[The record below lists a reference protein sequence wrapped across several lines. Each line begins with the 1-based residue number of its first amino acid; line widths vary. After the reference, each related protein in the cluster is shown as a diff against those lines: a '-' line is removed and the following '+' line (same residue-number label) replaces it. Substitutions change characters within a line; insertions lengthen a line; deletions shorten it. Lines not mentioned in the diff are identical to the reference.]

1 MNLLAVVL
9 FAQLAA
15 PASTPLRGTPPV
27 LSFPQAGLDDPA
39 AYEGYRTR
47 LFRDAA
53 GNTVQIYLD
62 ARAQRVVHL
71 WADAENESIGF
82 TARGGDGNAAALRW
96 NGPGALVGRAGTA
109 RIVEHRLVAD
119 DARIALGWFLLGS
132 MRVERDLQYAKRQL
146 ASFADA
152 PFELP
157 EIERLL
163 HAIASLPPAERE
175 RHLALLHAPS
185 VAALRARTMPTVA
198 ATDSGPVHVVRV
210 TQPALDALDTLVLEL
225 RTDPRL
231 VRAEIAGDS
240 VVLRALAGRTIPFTV
255 RIESSGRP
263 LTPLARNEIFDADFL
278 AWLARTRARAATA
291 GPSSPLALRAQRVER
306 QVRGLELL
314 ASREKLMAGLP
325 TYATYFGRD
334 MLMTALMMRPVWRP
348 EMAEF
353 VIASALRKLSPEG
366 RVSHE
371 EALGGQAVRE
381 AAAEYAALVERSATA
396 APAQADSLL
405 ARASTVLRELR
416 RVRENYHMIDAEF
429 QFPIVVARWLDDPR
443 VSADRK
449 RAFLLDSSDGGGTR
463 IARLSRE
470 LELLATLT
478 APYVDDPRPKN
489 LVSFAPRDSG
499 RWASQSWRDSN
510 VGYAGGRYAMDVNA
524 LWAPH
529 ALEALDRI
537 LEDLRTL
544 GILTIGPRNLAPSR
558 GLPFDVYVRA
568 PSSLRHAIDVWR
580 GASRHFLVQC
590 SGAEVREQ
598 VGERL
603 DSMPAAERRYWT
615 GVLQRTGAGRDSLE
629 FLALSLDADGYPIG
643 VANSDVAT
651 RLFLLDPPRAGTA
664 LSAAE
669 RAAVLRD
676 VRLFARHYPVG
687 LLVDGVGPVVAN
699 DAYASP
705 RVWRDFER
713 DRYHGPRV
721 VWGRENNL
729 FLLGAMARARDVAG
743 VADPALAA
751 YRREIDAAVDRVRSA
766 VEASGFHSE
775 LWSYELRDGRVVPV
789 RYGSGS
795 DVQLWSTTDLVVGYT
810 RDRGRGGRATAP
822 ARGSRAPGSR
832 SSPAPPATPSLR

>member
-1 MNLLAVVL
+1 MNLLGVVL
-9 FAQLAA
+9 LAQLAA
-15 PASTPLRGTPPV
+15 PLHAPLRSTLPV
-27 LSFPQAGLDDPA
+27 LAFPQGGLDDPA

-82 TARGGDGNAAALRW
+82 TARGADGRAAALRW
-96 NGPGALVGRAGTA
+96 NGPDARVGRAGRA
-109 RIVEHRLVAD
+109 RVVEHRLVAD
-119 DARIALGWFLLGS
+119 DSRIALGWFLLGS

-146 ASFADA
+146 ASFAEA
-152 PFELP
+152 PYALP

-163 HAIASLPPAERE
+163 HAVAALPPAERE
-175 RHLALLHAPS
+175 RHLALLHASS
-185 VAALRARTMPTVA
+185 VAALRARTSPTITA
-198 ATDSGPVHVVRV
+198 SDSASVHIVRV
-210 TQPALDALDTLVLEL
+210 AQPALDALDTLVLEL

-240 VVLRALAGRTIPFTV
+240 VVLRATAGRTVPFTV
-255 RIESSGRP
+255 RIETSGRP
-263 LTPLARNEIFDADFL
+263 LTPLVRGEIFNVDFL
-278 AWLARTRARAATA
+278 SWLAATRARAAA
-291 GPSSPLALRAQRVER
+291 DGAASALAAQRIER

-353 VIASALRKLSPEG
+353 VVASALRKLSSDG

-381 AAAEYAALVERSATA
+381 AAAEYAGLVEQSAGAT
-396 APAQADSLL
+396 PPVADSLL
-405 ARASTVLRELR
+405 VRAGTVLRELR

-429 QFPIVVARWLDDPR
+429 QLPIVVARWLDDPR
-443 VSADRK
+443 VSAARK
-449 RAFLLDSSDGGGTR
+449 RAFLLDGSDGGEPR
-463 IARLSRE
+463 FRRLLRE
-470 LELLATLT
+470 LDVVATLT
-478 APYVDDPRPKN
+478 AAYATDPRPEN

-524 LWAPH
+524 IWVPH
-529 ALEALDRI
+529 ALEAMDRI
-537 LEDLRTL
+537 LESLRAL
-544 GILTIGPRNLAPSR
+544 DIVSLGPRAPTPSR
-558 GLPFDVYVRA
+558 GAALESYLRS
-568 PSSLRHAIDVWR
+568 PSALRHAIDVWR
-580 GASRHFLVQC
+580 GASQHFLVQL

-598 VGERL
+598 VGARL
-603 DSMPAAERRYWT
+603 AAMPADERRFWT
-615 GVLQRTGAGRDSLE
+615 DVLARTGAGRDSLE
-629 FLALSLDADGYPIG
+629 FLALSLDAEGHPIG

-651 RLFLLDPPRAGTA
+651 RLFLADAPPAG
-664 LSAAE
+664 AAPGAAA

-687 LLVDGVGPVVAN
+687 LLIDGVGPVVAN

-705 RVWRDFER
+705 AVWRDFDR

-729 FLLGAMARARDVAG
+729 FLLGAMARAQEVAG
-743 VADPALAA
+743 IGDPPVAA
-751 YRREIDAAVDRVRSA
+751 YRREIDDAVERVRSA
-766 VEASGFHSE
+766 VDASGFHSE

-795 DVQLWSTTDLVVGYT
+795 DVQLWSTTDLVVGFA
-810 RDRGRGGRATAP
+810 RDRGRAGRATAP
-822 ARGSRAPGSR
+822 ARGSRARGSR
-832 SSPAPPATPSLR
+832 SSPPPRATRSPR